1 MLPSASR
8 STSSRASSN
17 GSSKYPPR
25 SSAPH
30 ALLPPAPVL
39 SSSLA
44 PMPLLAGEG
53 PSAPG
58 YYKRTVNSEC
68 MASMDMISEL
78 FQQQAKRLEAQL
90 FQQLRDQA
98 EIEHTQSQLAA
109 ASQQLKRLQVQN
121 MELRRLVDANEM
133 NIRAMY
139 GHARSLQ
146 VSQNDMVRVCESL
159 ADDAALLRQALREEC
174 PDRAHEF
181 AEVSRPTL
189 PARLRQLPPIEELL
203 PPPGPSSAGVS
214 GASNGPNME
223 TALALLSTVATSAD
237 TSATQPDHH
246 GDNGGSDAGSA
257 EEGSTGGSTGSNQG
271 SNGSNQGSLNSS
283 NQGTDDTVL
292 VHSNGES
299 NGNGSSHSK
308 ESPDEADSGDGVGS
322 SHGSDSG
329 DGSNA
334 HAESNGGTE
343 STGDSRGGCK
353 HGGKGSSSNGDSDS
367 NGDSNGDS
375 LPIGDGSAGTSAS
388 RSGSDASSPPHELD
402 AEPPQNSIASTGTKR
417 KR

>member
-1 MLPSASR
+1 
-8 STSSRASSN
+8 
-17 GSSKYPPR
+17 
-25 SSAPH
+25 
-30 ALLPPAPVL
+30 
-39 SSSLA
+39 
-44 PMPLLAGEG
+44 
-53 PSAPG
+53 
-58 YYKRTVNSEC
+58 
-68 MASMDMISEL
+68 MDMISEL

-90 FQQLRDQA
+90 FQQLRDHA
-98 EIEHTQSQLAA
+98 EIEHTQNQLAA

-121 MELRRLVDANEM
+121 MELHRLVDANEM

-146 VSQNDMVRVCESL
+146 ISQSDMVRVCESL
-159 ADDAALLRQALREEC
+159 ADDAALLRKALREEC
-174 PDRAHEF
+174 PERAAEF
-181 AEVSRPTL
+181 AEMPRPKM

-203 PPPGPSSAGVS
+203 PPPVS
-214 GASNGPNME
+214 GGGSTGSGPNME
-223 TALALLSTVATSAD
+223 TALALLSTVATTADASA
-237 TSATQPDHH
+237 AQPDQHA
-246 GDNGGSDAGSA
+246 DNGGSDAGSA

-271 SNGSNQGSLNSS
+271 SDGSKDGSNQGSLNSS

-292 VHSNGES
+292 VHSNGDS

-308 ESPDEADSGDGVGS
+308 ESPHEADSGDGVGS

-334 HAESNGGTE
+334 HAESHEGNGSAGDSNGGCN
-343 STGDSRGGCK
+343 D
-353 HGGKGSSSNGDSDS
+353 GGKGSSSNADSDS

-402 AEPPQNSIASTGTKR
+402 AEPPQKAMASTGTKR